1 MKKSFDATR
10 LAVFFI
16 AGKTLVAIA
25 LLFALSLPMTTCTV
39 RQSVQEHRVELSV
52 DNIGTIL
59 CFVWPI
65 AFLLARV
72 LSARVRASIWPFIVE
87 CVLAVVGWVVLTLEV
102 FVAMVFTLGGIKPA
116 AGYELA
122 TSSLAGYFALSL
134 FEGVLA
140 VFDRRAK
147 RRAGPDGAGPVVSL

>member
-1 MKKSFDATR
+1 MQRSLDSSR
-10 LAVFFI
+10 LTVFFI
-16 AGKTLVAIA
+16 IGKTLVAIA
-25 LLFALSLPMTTCTV
+25 LLIALTLPMTTCAV
-39 RQSVQEHRVELSV
+39 RRSVQEHRVELSV

-87 CVLAVVGWVVLTLEV
+87 CVLAVVAWVVLTLEV
-102 FVAMVFTLGGIKPA
+102 FVAMLFTLGGIKPA

-134 FEGVLA
+134 FEGALV

-147 RRAGPDGAGPVVSL
+147 RRHGPAAASP